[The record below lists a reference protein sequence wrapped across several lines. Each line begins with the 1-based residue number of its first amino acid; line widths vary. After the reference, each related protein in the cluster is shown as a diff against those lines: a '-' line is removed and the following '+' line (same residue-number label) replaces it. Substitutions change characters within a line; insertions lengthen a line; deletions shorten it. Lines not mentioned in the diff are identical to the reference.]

1 MAMLKTA
8 SLSSSFMVKRYILRR
23 TTRNRRS
30 KSLRSIACPRYR
42 SVLDINRYRNA
53 SANQRIIRPRSDR
66 TAVHRGP
73 GKAYAM
79 RQKPCGSHETNKAE
93 RPSTSVAGLWGK
105 GKPWANAEIAARTIR
120 LCSETRGSK
129 SVLRCRRHTRR
140 RGPRAHAIP
149 WQMRLLR

>member
-1 MAMLKTA
+1 MSPKKTHQ
-8 SLSSSFMVKRYILRR
+8 SNLHIVRR

-30 KSLRSIACPRYR
+30 KSRRSIACPRYR
-42 SVLDINRYRNA
+42 SVLDINRYRNP
-53 SANQRIIRPRSDR
+53 SANQRIIRPRSER
-66 TAVHRGP
+66 TAVHRGL

-79 RQKPCGSHETNKAE
+79 RVKPCGSHETHKAE

-105 GKPWANAEIAARTIR
+105 GKPWANAETAARTIR
-120 LCSETRGSK
+120 PCSETRGSK